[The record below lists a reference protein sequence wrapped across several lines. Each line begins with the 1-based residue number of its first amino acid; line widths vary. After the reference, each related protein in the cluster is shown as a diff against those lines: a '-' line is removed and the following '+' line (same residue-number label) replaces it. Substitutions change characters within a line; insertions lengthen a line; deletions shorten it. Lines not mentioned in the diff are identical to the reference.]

1 MRMRREMPSTLFASP
16 EHRAL
21 SKRIRKL
28 VRRDLRCSN
37 TRAIQAAIEQNRG
50 SKVFLKPLGRSHL
63 AKVRTAD
70 GRELTSHSE
79 ILAEVERFYG
89 RLYSSR
95 AERPSVQGANDP
107 RAPLTRHYTED
118 IPEVDIGEIRTA
130 LGQLKNGRA
139 PGDDVHRY
147 YHVVIIIIVIIYI
160 GSENCLS
167 SACFS
172 ANIRTHVLLIWDASV
187 VISKLFFYCRRSAD
201 RQTAHLMESDYHR
214 LWTFATPK
222 LL

>member
-139 PGDDVHRY
+139 PGDDDYCKLMKRKVSVR
-147 YHVVIIIIVIIYI
+147 IVA
-160 GSENCLS
+160 GRDPS
-167 SACFS
+167 SMPTPMR
-172 ANIRTHVLLIWDASV
+172 N
-187 VISKLFFYCRRSAD
+187 RRINTYKYGNDTRRWGAITL
-201 RQTAHLMESDYHR
+201 QQ
-214 LWTFATPK
+214 
-222 LL
+222 

>member
-139 PGDDVHRY
+139 PGDDAVTRTGEMSKNHEICGWPLFTRFLKTLVTRFQSPLREQQRICSTFGVANVHR
-147 YHVVIIIIVIIYI
+147 
-160 GSENCLS
+160 
-167 SACFS
+167 
-172 ANIRTHVLLIWDASV
+172 RW
-187 VISKLFFYCRRSAD
+187 
-201 RQTAHLMESDYHR
+201 
-214 LWTFATPK
+214 
-222 LL
+222 

>member
-139 PGDDVHRY
+139 PGDD
-147 YHVVIIIIVIIYI
+147 
-160 GSENCLS
+160 
-167 SACFS
+167 
-172 ANIRTHVLLIWDASV
+172 
-187 VISKLFFYCRRSAD
+187 
-201 RQTAHLMESDYHR
+201 AHLSRTGQHNTERGRANAGRHLQETSKEAHR
-214 LWTFATPK
+214 PDEKRWLRGSAPGGGCCGQRAPP
-222 LL
+222 